1 MLNYSN
7 KYIAV
12 LQVRAASGK
21 EVLTGNILG
30 CYDDEKTALAEF
42 FALGPKAVVTAR
54 RQAELNGESFIFA
67 HLYLY
72 APAEKGAYSPK
83 PHGDIIEIDFAV
95 KNGKLV

>member
-1 MLNYSN
+1 MLNYTN

-12 LQVRAASGK
+12 LSARASGGK

-42 FALGPKAVVTAR
+42 FTLAPKALEMTR
-54 RQAELNGESFIFA
+54 RQSENISDDFIFS

-72 APAEKGAYSPK
+72 GPAGKGAYSPTAQSE
-83 PHGDIIEIDFAV
+83 IIKIDFV
-95 KNGKLV
+95 FKNGKLV